1 MTNKHNICAR
11 RLCAVLLTAA
21 LSCSLTGCG
30 EKEPERPKRPSRTPT
45 GTFTLPDVSEYR
57 QEADKLREEQARQ
70 TETDVIPE
78 ETEAVGIDSFS
89 ETELPDE
96 ENEEWKEGLSFPSAT
111 LAPLENDIGESA
123 VNAVTETVADTAAD
137 TVADTAADPAI
148 AETTVGR
155 TTEAVSQTS
164 SANPPSTA
172 LLANTS
178 AGSETISVSPAAV
191 SATLGYSGEV
201 SGEYNKEFF
210 ESDLFI
216 GDSISTGYFLYGF
229 MDEKNVFAKIGLN
242 PSSVLTKCVPT
253 VYGEIT
259 AEDMVKYTL
268 PRRVYIMLGSNGI
281 QWLSGESML
290 RSMKSLTDKITL
302 ASPETEIVIV
312 GVPPVTAAYDATVEG
327 MDVMAAVNS
336 YNSGLAQFAAENSF
350 IFIDPG
356 AILRDS
362 TGYFA
367 GQYAEGDGMH
377 FKSATYKVLLSY
389 IEREVTAAEERAA
402 IAAAEEEAALAAAG
416 LTEGTDNAD
425 GIEDDFEEGGEKVLP
440 DNIAVAA
447 GDVDKTVKNAVTGIP
462 QEFVTLPEA
471 LSAKAE
477 KEAAESEKQNTLTA
491 AE

>member
-1 MTNKHNICAR
+1 MTNKHNIGAGKV
-11 RLCAVLLTAA
+11 CAVLLTAA
-21 LSCSLTGCG
+21 LSCSLTGCSDKAS
-30 EKEPERPKRPSRTPT
+30 EHPQRPARTQST
-45 GTFTLPDVSEYR
+45 NTFTLPDVGEYR
-57 QEADKLREEQARQ
+57 QEADKLREEQAKQ
-70 TETDVIPE
+70 TETDIIPE
-78 ETEAVGIDSFS
+78 ETEEIFVDSLF
-89 ETELPDE
+89 ETEVPDE
-96 ENEEWKEGLSFPSAT
+96 PENEDWKEGLSFPSAT
-111 LAPLENDIGESA
+111 LAPLESEIGESA
-123 VNAVTETVADTAAD
+123 VNAVTETSVDTAAD
-137 TVADTAADPAI
+137 RAI
-148 AETTVGR
+148 AETTVGSACDTAADTVSR
-155 TTEAVSQTS
+155 TSA
-164 SANPPSTA
+164 ANPPQTA

-191 SATLGYSGEV
+191 NATLGYSGEV

-210 ESDLFI
+210 GSDLFI

-242 PSSVLTKCVPT
+242 PSSVLTKSVPT

-259 AEDMVKYTL
+259 AEDMVRYTL
-268 PRRVYIMLGSNGI
+268 PKRVYIMLGSNGI

-290 RSMKSLTDKITL
+290 RSMKSLTDTITL

-312 GVPPVTAAYDATVEG
+312 GVPPVTAAYDSTVEG
-327 MDVMAAVNS
+327 MDVMAAVNA
-336 YNSGLAQFAAENSF
+336 YNSGLAQFAAENSL

-356 AILRDS
+356 VILKDS

-367 GQYAEGDGMH
+367 GQYAEADGMH

-416 LTEGTDNAD
+416 LTGGTDNAD
-425 GIEDDFEEGGEKVLP
+425 GAEDDFEESGEKVLP
-440 DNIAVAA
+440 DNIATVA

-462 QEFVTLPEA
+462 REFVTLPEA

-477 KEAAESEKQNTLTA
+477 KEAAESEKQNALTA